1 MCPRRAASRSP
12 AQSHPWPAAPGPWG
26 SDPLAPCPCWVAPRA
41 VTPSAPASGQC
52 SAPSRCWIHQQRCV
66 APLPPPLHRPEGLPL
81 VATDSTQSSTPWHP
95 HIQGWWWI
103 YWFLTASEPWWLYQ
117 AETPAGDLSKLRSCG
132 KVQVAIL
139 GSPSQLLWSLCVG
152 PGGNVSTKK
161 SRVWDF
167 HNQARAI
174 FKVKLGSDVCE
185 HSLLLYWFSHL
196 LFSGCISCPSHCD
209 VWFVR
214 QKRESGTHR
223 QCEDLWWRPASQSSS
238 HRCSHLWFPS
248 VLSLSPGCLS
258 SNPQLKAGNKT
269 WWQQSMLL
277 CSSPTLL
284 FKLGNLASGEHS

>member
-1 MCPRRAASRSP
+1 MCSTTPSTSSPTWRSASGCNRQHTVINTLTPTHTRMMVDLLVFNS
-12 AQSHPWPAAPGPWG
+12 QWTMIISGWNSCWG
-26 SDPLAPCPCWVAPRA
+26 SFKAQELWESPGGHPGLPIPVVMVSVCGSW
-41 VTPSAPASGQC
+41 GQC
-52 SAPSRCWIHQQRCV
+52 VHKEIKSVGFSQPGKGHFQR
-66 APLPPPLHRPEGLPL
+66 
-81 VATDSTQSSTPWHP
+81 
-95 HIQGWWWI
+95 
-103 YWFLTASEPWWLYQ
+103 
-117 AETPAGDLSKLRSCG
+117 
-132 KVQVAIL
+132 
-139 GSPSQLLWSLCVG
+139 
-152 PGGNVSTKK
+152 
-161 SRVWDF
+161 
-167 HNQARAI
+167 
-174 FKVKLGSDVCE
+174 KLGSDVCE

-214 QKRESGTHR
+214 QERESSAHR

-284 FKLGNLASGEHS
+284 FKLGNLASGEHSQFVHLCLLRVLLLTFSVSSKLYITIIISTTMWP